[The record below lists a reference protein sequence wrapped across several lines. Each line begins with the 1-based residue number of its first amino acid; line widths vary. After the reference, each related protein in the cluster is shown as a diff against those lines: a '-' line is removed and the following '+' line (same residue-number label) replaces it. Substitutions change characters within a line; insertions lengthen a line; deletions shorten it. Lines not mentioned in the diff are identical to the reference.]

1 MTTYKRSDRRHCRYW
16 LRRVVWRWNL
26 LLATLALLAVVW
38 LAQAGAV
45 SAAPR
50 CPGGTATPG
59 GCSYQIDR
67 DTACAWPLVSQGGY
81 VAWCI
86 RQGVQ
91 P

>member
-1 MTTYKRSDRRHCRYW
+1 MTMQSRSNRYY
-16 LRRVVWRWNL
+16 WRQRTRLLMSLINA
-26 LLATLALLAVVW
+26 LLATIVLLAVLLPSV
-38 LAQAGAV
+38 A

-67 DTACAWPLVSQGGY
+67 DTSCVWPMVWQGGY

>member
-1 MTTYKRSDRRHCRYW
+1 MTMQSRSNRYYWRQRTRR
-16 LRRVVWRWNL
+16 LMSLINA
-26 LLATLALLAVVW
+26 LLATIVLLAVLLPSV
-38 LAQAGAV
+38 A

-67 DTACAWPLVSQGGY
+67 DTACAWPLTLNGRRVT
-81 VAWCI
+81 WCI
-86 RQGVQ
+86 RQVQ